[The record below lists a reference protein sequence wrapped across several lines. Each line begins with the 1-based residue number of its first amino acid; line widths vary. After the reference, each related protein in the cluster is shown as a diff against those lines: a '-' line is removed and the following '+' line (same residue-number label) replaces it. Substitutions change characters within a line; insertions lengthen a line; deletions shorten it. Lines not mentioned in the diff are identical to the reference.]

1 MIPSMLEVRHF
12 QNKLVGD
19 WLAVWR
25 KEAARFPDFLAPI
38 SQNVLETQI
47 LGNVLFDPEGLL
59 IAYQD
64 KTPVGVIHA
73 AFGPNAD
80 HSDLSREI
88 GILYAPI
95 IRGDIAVDR
104 TETATALISAAEAYF
119 RGWQTRYYFVGG
131 YAEASP
137 FYTGLYGRT
146 NPNGIDC
153 SDTETLEVLRRM
165 GYDPFRDSQI
175 YRLVCA
181 PFRPAITPK
190 IQRVDN
196 GVLVSRFT
204 RSTEPTWWK
213 SNIYRNFESEEW
225 NLFPRKAINGD
236 PIGGVVFRS
245 MTMGSPLCGPFER
258 PESRFILD
266 YIGVVGS
273 KLRRGIASF
282 LLTVALADL
291 SRYRPSFIVDTIVPN
306 ENIAL
311 ACFLEANRFEKVA
324 AVTSFCKFVC

>member
-1 MIPSMLEVRHF
+1 MPRLPSIP
-12 QNKLVGD
+12 GC
-19 WLAVWR
+19 
-25 KEAARFPDFLAPI
+25 
-38 SQNVLETQI
+38 
-47 LGNVLFDPEGLL
+47 
-59 IAYQD
+59 
-64 KTPVGVIHA
+64 
-73 AFGPNAD
+73 
-80 HSDLSREI
+80 
-88 GILYAPI
+88 
-95 IRGDIAVDR
+95 
-104 TETATALISAAEAYF
+104 
-119 RGWQTRYYFVGG
+119 
-131 YAEASP
+131 
-137 FYTGLYGRT
+137 YGRT

-153 SDTETLEVLRRM
+153 SDTETLGFYAAWGMTLQGIHRSTGLSVRR
-165 GYDPFRDSQI
+165 F
-175 YRLVCA
+175 A
-181 PFRPAITPK
+181 PAITPK